1 MKESV
6 PHVLELVM
14 VHVVA
19 AVLKLVERVNNL
31 LHGVLQVADNVLVLG
46 GKELVVDDVLSEVLE
61 CLSP

>member
-14 VHVVA
+14 VHVVV